1 MMKKDDGRL
10 VRVDRVP
17 MRWGEMDALGHM
29 NNVSYFRYF
38 EQARISWFD
47 SLKID
52 YRPGSEGPIL
62 GSITCRYVRPAVYP
76 VELELTSYVGRPG
89 RSSFAMYHE
98 LFRADDPATLY
109 AEAEA
114 VMVWIDISEGR
125 SRPLPDWMRAEL
137 RPA

>member
-1 MMKKDDGRL
+1 MKEQRKLMRT
-10 VRVDRVP
+10 DRVP

-47 SLKID
+47 SLQID

-62 GSITCRYVRPAVYP
+62 GSISCRYLKPAVYP
-76 VELELTSYVGRPG
+76 VEFELTTWIGQPG
-89 RSSFAMYHE
+89 RSSFRIWNE
-98 LFRADDPATLY
+98 LYRAGNPAERY

-114 VMVWIDISEGR
+114 AMVWINISDGR
-125 SRPLPDWMRAEL
+125 SRPLPDWMRSL
-137 RPA
+137 LQP

>member
-1 MMKKDDGRL
+1 MKQQRKL
-10 VRVDRVP
+10 VRTDRMP

-47 SLKID
+47 SLNID

-62 GSITCRYVRPAVYP
+62 GSISCRYLNPAVYP
-76 VELELTSYVGRPG
+76 MEFELTTWIGQPG
-89 RSSFAMYHE
+89 RSSFRMWHE
-98 LFRADDPATLY
+98 LYRAGSPAERY

-114 VMVWIDISEGR
+114 AMVWIDISEGR
-125 SRPLPDWMRAEL
+125 SRPLPDWMRQL
-137 RPA
+137 LQP